1 MSGDQALEELE
12 RMVDLALEELDRLR
26 RRAAEADRR
35 CAELEALLS
44 SFRVGEED
52 PVATKARLTRLEA
65 ESQEMKARIEQ
76 GREGVERLLS
86 RIRFLEDQQP

>member
-1 MSGDQALEELE
+1 MSGDEALGELE
-12 RMVDLALEELDRLR
+12 RMVDLALEGLERLR
-26 RRAAEADRR
+26 RRVAEADRR
-35 CAELEALLS
+35 CAELETLLS

-76 GREGVERLLS
+76 GREGVERVLS

>member
-35 CAELEALLS
+35 CAELETLLS

>member
-12 RMVDLALEELDRLR
+12 RMVDLALEEFERLR

-35 CAELEALLS
+35 CAELETLLS

>member
-1 MSGDQALEELE
+1 MSEDQVLAELE
-12 RMVDLALEELDRLR
+12 RMVDLALEELEKLR
-26 RRAAEADRR
+26 QRAAAADRR
-35 CAELEALLS
+35 CAEMETLLS

-52 PVATKARLTRLEA
+52 PVATKARLTRIEA
-65 ESQEMKARIEQ
+65 EGREMKARIEQ